1 MLEELQEVYH
11 IGTSEGWDDETRPSG
26 SRPTI
31 SVAAPTE
38 STAGG
43 APGVRNRQHFSPP
56 TDILGSLAP
65 FRAAE
70 GRTPVVDAPVVE
82 EEIWPVSPP
91 AASAS
96 GPPKVKVVG
105 EPRPRPEPAEGEV
118 VNLEDPKAA
127 APEPSQPSQPVSE
140 PSQPEQKEYQQ
151 QQQQAARGAAASG
164 AVVAAKSAA
173 SSAEEVPPYSVPDS
187 YQGDP
192 EERRHIIC
200 RPQGLR
206 PLEEFCVCI
215 DFHNVLDLGNSSRFL
230 AVDQRTVGA
239 LRELLVDCAP
249 VRLHI
254 CSFSGR
260 AQAQYYWEENIIP
273 CLDQLREAVSSP
285 TIRVTAQQCFQ
296 RTGEGG
302 KIHTLSTLEPRR
314 PHVIIDDN
322 AEICKGA
329 RRTNALVVQVNKRLG
344 VIGLVDEL
352 RVLRNTIQYYNRD
365 HLYPAF
371 VLPPHRYLPN
381 S

>member
-1 MLEELQEVYH
+1 M
-11 IGTSEGWDDETRPSG
+11 
-26 SRPTI
+26 
-31 SVAAPTE
+31 
-38 STAGG
+38 
-43 APGVRNRQHFSPP
+43 
-56 TDILGSLAP
+56 
-65 FRAAE
+65 
-70 GRTPVVDAPVVE
+70 
-82 EEIWPVSPP
+82 
-91 AASAS
+91 
-96 GPPKVKVVG
+96 
-105 EPRPRPEPAEGEV
+105 
-118 VNLEDPKAA
+118 
-127 APEPSQPSQPVSE
+127 
-140 PSQPEQKEYQQ
+140 
-151 QQQQAARGAAASG
+151 AAASG

-215 DFHNVLDLGNSSRFL
+215 DFHNVLDLGNGGRFL

-260 AQAQYYWEENIIP
+260 GQAQHYWEENIIP

-322 AEICKGA
+322 AEICKEA

-352 RVLRNTIQYYNRD
+352 RVLRNTIQFYNRD
-365 HLYPAF
+365 RLYPAF

>member
-1 MLEELQEVYH
+1 MLDAAAAKAKPIPPLIKPVCKPPPVLPKGDGS
-11 IGTSEGWDDETRPSG
+11 GTWPPPPVPHKVPPNLKTRVPHK
-26 SRPTI
+26 
-31 SVAAPTE
+31 V
-38 STAGG
+38 
-43 APGVRNRQHFSPP
+43 
-56 TDILGSLAP
+56 
-65 FRAAE
+65 
-70 GRTPVVDAPVVE
+70 
-82 EEIWPVSPP
+82 PP
-91 AASAS
+91 A
-96 GPPKVKVVG
+96 PPK
-105 EPRPRPEPAEGEV
+105 AEAEV
-118 VNLEDPKAA
+118 VNLEESKAA
-127 APEPSQPSQPVSE
+127 VPEPSQPSQPASE
-140 PSQPEQKEYQQ
+140 PSQPSQPPQQKARPKPQPKPKGPPECLREQWEEYQQ
-151 QQQQAARGAAASG
+151 RQAADTAAASG

-215 DFHNVLDLGNSSRFL
+215 DFHNVLDLGNGGRFL

-260 AQAQYYWEENIIP
+260 GQAQHYWEENIIP
-273 CLDQLREAVSSP
+273 CVDQLREAVSAP

-322 AEICKGA
+322 SEICKEA
-329 RRTNALVVQVNKRLG
+329 RRTNALVVQVNMRLG

-352 RVLRNTIQYYNRD
+352 RVLRNTIQFYNRD
-365 HLYPAF
+365 RLYPAF